1 MLTRNKYFITAIL
14 FMAVMF
20 IGLSQFGC
28 VMPRH
33 IEELKVEIDEVKA
46 QNEETQEIV
55 RNLDSTVTESTQSN
69 TKLRNDISVTVA
81 ELQRHIAT
89 LLENYNE
96 LLQKIDALN
105 RKGVLYSSPGAS
117 QKTPSGSEQ
126 TATGEVTIEE
136 TPSIDC
142 TLAYDDAF
150 ILMRRG
156 EYEKAIEAFNEFI
169 RQCPKHESV
178 ENAYYWIG
186 ESYYALEKFHEA
198 ISQFDL
204 LINQY
209 KSSPN
214 IGLALYKMA
223 RSQQELG
230 KNAKAKKT
238 YQRLIDE
245 YAGTF
250 EAEQAQER
258 LKELK

>member
-1 MLTRNKYFITAIL
+1 MLTRNKYIITAIL

-46 QNEETQEIV
+46 QNEETQRMV
-55 RNLDSTVTESTQSN
+55 TNLDSVVTENTESN
-69 TKLRNDISVTVA
+69 AKLRNDISVTVS

-105 RKGVLYSSPGAS
+105 RKGVLYSSPGAG
-117 QKTPSGSEQ
+117 QQTPSVADKP
-126 TATGEVTIEE
+126 ATGEITLEDSPE
-136 TPSIDC
+136 IDC
-142 TLAYDDAF
+142 SLAYDDAF

-178 ENAYYWIG
+178 ESAYYWLG
-186 ESYYALEKFHEA
+186 ESYYALEKYHEA

-230 KNAKAKKT
+230 KKAEAKKT